1 VARPAMF
8 TRQFWLGDSWDGWG
22 GQGPASGASVLMTS
36 YGQPGSEPILPALMS
51 NTAGAYSGNA
61 VVFGAILARLMLFSE
76 ATFAFR
82 DVTDKH
88 LFGGYETDG
97 RTQGARL
104 LRKLENPWPNGTT
117 GELLARM
124 IQDADLAGNAYVRER
139 RRPTGPLA
147 ARTG

>member
-1 VARPAMF
+1 LPKPAIF
-8 TRQFWLGDSWDGWG
+8 TRQFWLGNDWDGWG

-51 NTAGAYSGNA
+51 NTAGAYGGNA

-97 RTQGARL
+97 RSA
-104 LRKLENPWPNGTT
+104 TT
-117 GELLARM
+117 TTRRRRARM
-124 IQDADLAGNAYVRER
+124 RGR
-139 RRPTGPLA
+139 RSCSTSTRS
-147 ARTG
+147 RTGRRSLTRGRISGACRG